1 MTTLHAANSTRWL
14 SFFNASG
21 ETIPSYG
28 VFSIPLDTE
37 APTTELGRL
46 KLIGKQYAPEDAGA
60 DPTTYLAFGGR
71 YERVLALNGRTPVEA
86 GRWGR
91 CTFAFDGPA
100 WARWRP
106 EQDSAIP
113 EDRLDPFLINSNT
126 AYPVQIGPYPGTFGM
141 SATGWG
147 FRVLRV
153 PGNDDGRVLVQQIPP
168 EVPFQVK
175 VISPWVTAIG
185 ARTQTGGNSGA
196 PYSWCIGK
204 VRNGMEQIVLGDNTP
219 AAATPP
225 HLACIAV
232 LATMDVGAITD
243 NRVITVQW
251 RRGEF
256 FAMAGGGHY
265 FHNCSVVAGSTDGEP
280 ADVDL
285 SFSLDDAVG
294 DAANYTVAGYP
305 SDPSFSIPNGTL
317 CDVAYSVADRNFYI
331 FGVHCP

>member
-106 EQDSAIP
+106 EQDSAIT
-113 EDRLDPFLINSNT
+113 EDRLDQFLINSNT

-168 EVPFQVK
+168 EVPFQVR
-175 VISPWVTAIG
+175 VTSRWVTG
-185 ARTQTGGNSGA
+185 LDSRGQGLSPFT
-196 PYSWCIGK
+196 WCVGM
-204 VRNGMEQIVLGDNTP
+204 VVNGLERPISIWEPSLPSTP
-219 AAATPP
+219 E
-225 HLACIAV
+225 HLAYVAV
-232 LATMDVGAITD
+232 NCGEPRSDVGAITYG
-243 NRVITVQW
+243 NLITVQFG
-251 RRGEF
+251 RGEIH
-256 FAMAGGGHY
+256 AISGGSHY
-265 FHNCSVVAGSTDGEP
+265 FGYCSVIEGTDGADP
-280 ADVDL
+280 AVVRIGRFRTFPDHDSGNYDVEAY
-285 SFSLDDAVG
+285 SRIAV
-294 DAANYTVAGYP
+294 
-305 SDPSFSIPNGTL
+305 PNGVQ
-317 CDVAYSVADRNFYI
+317 CEMNYSVTDRRFYLTAI
-331 FGVHCP
+331 DCPE